1 LERFTANA
9 SSGSSRASAVMGTLT
24 IALGPLRLSVTVPD
38 AATKSAGTVAV
49 STAVVQSTERAQHA
63 CGLGLAFIVKLA
75 VPALS
80 ETLTSATVTE
90 GGLGA
95 ALDEL
100 GSMEMSTA
108 AAAATEMIRV
118 QERRA
123 RCAVGRFMPK
133 ASAFRGA

>member
-1 LERFTANA
+1 
-9 SSGSSRASAVMGTLT
+9 MGTLT
-24 IALGPLRLSVTVPD
+24 IAVGPLRVSVTVPD
-38 AATKSAGTVAV
+38 AATKSVGSVAV
-49 STAVVQSTERAQHA
+49 PTAVVQSTERVQHD
-63 CGLGLAFIVKLA
+63 CGRGLALIVKLA

-80 ETLTSATVTE
+80 ETTTSATVTE

-108 AAAATEMIRV
+108 AAAAAAMIRV

-123 RCAVGRFMPK
+123 RCAVGRFMPQGIGLPGGMTGY
-133 ASAFRGA
+133 R